1 MQYKAIVFDLDG
13 TLLNTLDDLGNAVN
27 RVLKKNGFPIHTMDT
42 YRYLVGDGVPTLIT
56 RALPEDKRNE
66 DIIHACSREFREDYK
81 QNWNVKT
88 RPYDG
93 IAEMLDAL
101 TAHGLKMT
109 ILSNK
114 PDFYTKQCVTALL
127 PKWVFE
133 VVLGQRDSV
142 PQKPDPAGA
151 MEIVDYLKISPES
164 FLYLG
169 DTAVDMKTA
178 TTAGMY
184 PVGALWGFRS
194 KEELQENG
202 AQVLIKKPQQ
212 ILNLLDIP

>member
-1 MQYKAIVFDLDG
+1 MQFKAIVFDLDG
-13 TLLNTLDDLGNAVN
+13 TLLNTLEDLGNCVN
-27 RVLKKNGFPIHTMDT
+27 RVLKKNGFPVHAIDA
-42 YRYLVGDGVPTLIT
+42 YRHLVGDGVPMLIT
-56 RALPEDKRNE
+56 RALPEDRRSE
-66 DIIHACSREFREDYK
+66 DIIHACAQEFREDYR

-127 PKWVFE
+127 PKWAFE
-133 VVLGQRDSV
+133 AVLGQRDSV

-151 MEIVDYLKISPES
+151 MEIADYLKISPEY

-178 TTAGMY
+178 TAAGMY

-202 AQVLIKKPQQ
+202 AQILIKKPQE
-212 ILNLLDIP
+212 ILNFLDMR